1 MNKKYTI
8 LNGNV
13 FLMDQDGNILSKE
26 GAVLEGAVFVTDEN
40 GVRAIR
46 NGEDVESQ
54 LKIENMNERILNDT
68 ISRYNN
74 EIDEKLTSLASMRK
88 KLENA
93 KGGCYKGR
101 LLIGIIVLLAF
112 LALGAFVTG
121 ESFYRLDLIASS
133 WDIISAL
140 KTVPNQF
147 LTIVSICSIP
157 GIIYF
162 TYILCSYSFDKKKAN
177 RLEGKVSALQQEAME
192 LKKERDEIKRNFE
205 AKETENIRLQGEMHY
220 LDGFNQTFEERVMA
234 RLSRIRE
241 LEDFKKELTAILQDQ
256 EFEKLLMNGGFKPE
270 EVGKIK
276 ESLGKKL
283 LMQQVDSKNGEA

>member
-74 EIDEKLTSLASMRK
+74 EIDEKLTSLSSMRK

-147 LTIVSICSIP
+147 LTIASICSMP
-157 GIIYF
+157 GITYF

-192 LKKERDEIKRNFE
+192 LKKEKDEIKRNFE

>member
-1 MNKKYTI
+1 
-8 LNGNV
+8 
-13 FLMDQDGNILSKE
+13 MDQDGNILSKE

>member
-234 RLSRIRE
+234 RLSSIRE

>member
-1 MNKKYTI
+1 VNKKYTI